1 MPFFAHY
8 LTTIIHRLEESFPHL
23 ADILVENSV
32 YLKWLI
38 KHKYVLFNDCNM
50 DSS

>member
-1 MPFFAHY
+1 MPN
-8 LTTIIHRLEESFPHL
+8 RLSTRFPHL

-32 YLKWLI
+32 YLKGLI

>member
-1 MPFFAHY
+1 M
-8 LTTIIHRLEESFPHL
+8 LIHSLINNNSMKFSTGYSQL

-32 YLKWLI
+32 YLKYANKCI
-38 KHKYVLFNDCNM
+38 RVLFNDGNI

>member
-1 MPFFAHY
+1 M
-8 LTTIIHRLEESFPHL
+8 LIHSLINNNSMKFSTGYSQL

-32 YLKWLI
+32 YLKYQI
-38 KHKYVLFNDCNM
+38 KCIRVLFNDGNI

>member
-1 MPFFAHY
+1 MI
-8 LTTIIHRLEESFPHL
+8 TTTQRLAWSFPQL

-32 YLKWLI
+32 YLKCQI
-38 KHKYVLFNDCNM
+38 KCMFVLFNDDNI

>member
-1 MPFFAHY
+1 MI
-8 LTTIIHRLEESFPHL
+8 TTTQRLAWSFPQL

-32 YLKWLI
+32 YF
-38 KHKYVLFNDCNM
+38 KYANKCIRVLFNDGNI

>member
-1 MPFFAHY
+1 M
-8 LTTIIHRLEESFPHL
+8 TISPHMQGSFPQL

-32 YLKWLI
+32 YFKWLI
-38 KHKYVLFNDCNM
+38 KHRYVLFNDDNI

>member
-1 MPFFAHY
+1 M
-8 LTTIIHRLEESFPHL
+8 LIHSLINNNSMKFSTGYSQL

-32 YLKWLI
+32 LI
-38 KHKYVLFNDCNM
+38 KCANKCIRVLFKDCNI

>member
-1 MPFFAHY
+1 MINNYPQ
-8 LTTIIHRLEESFPHL
+8 LQDSFPQL

-32 YLKWLI
+32 YFKWLI
-38 KHKYVLFNDCNM
+38 KHRYVLFNDDNI

>member
-1 MPFFAHY
+1 MMKFS
-8 LTTIIHRLEESFPHL
+8 TRFPQL

-32 YLKWLI
+32 YLKCVI
-38 KHKYVLFNDCNM
+38 KHRFVLFNGCNI

>member
-1 MPFFAHY
+1 M
-8 LTTIIHRLEESFPHL
+8 LIHSLINNNSMKFSTGFPQL

-32 YLKWLI
+32 YLKYQNKCI
-38 KHKYVLFNDCNM
+38 RVLFNDDNI

>member
-1 MPFFAHY
+1 MQG
-8 LTTIIHRLEESFPHL
+8 SFPQL

-32 YLKWLI
+32 YLKCQI
-38 KHKYVLFNDCNM
+38 KCMFVLFNDDNI